1 MIAVYICCPGIS
13 GVFFMPPRKRRKKS
27 NYNNYYLAVSIAFL
41 ALLVI
46 FLLRWNESRRVKFVK
61 YEKFGIEIPADY
73 QIHGIDVSRYQKNI
87 AWDLVKDMNV
97 EKIKI
102 GFAFIKATEGENLV
116 DPNFKQNWKNAEKS
130 GVTRGVYHFFNP
142 AKDAVKQARFFA
154 KQVKLKPGDLPPV
167 LDIETTGN
175 IPTGLLK
182 AKAKG
187 WLKVVEAVYGVR
199 PIIYT
204 NADFYKKY
212 LGGEFDEYP
221 LWVAHYY
228 EKRVP
233 RINRSW
239 IFWQHNDRGNVDG
252 IKSKVDF
259 NVFNG
264 DSLAFREFLIK

>member
-1 MIAVYICCPGIS
+1 
-13 GVFFMPPRKRRKKS
+13 MPVRKRNKKAK
-27 NYNNYYLAVSIAFL
+27 YNNYYLAASIIFL
-41 ALLVI
+41 VLLVI
-46 FLLRWNESRRVKFVK
+46 FLLRWNESKRVKFVK

-73 QIHGIDVSRYQKNI
+73 QIHGIDVSRYQKAI
-87 AWDLVKDMNV
+87 SWKLVNEMNV

-116 DPNFKQNWKNAEKS
+116 DVNFKRNWKDAEKNK
-130 GVTRGVYHFFNP
+130 VTRGVYHFFNP
-142 AKDAVKQARFFA
+142 TKDAVKQARFFM
-154 KQVKLKPGDLPPV
+154 KQVKLKRGDLPPV

-175 IPTGLLK
+175 IAPGLLK

-187 WLKVVEAVYGVR
+187 WLKVVEANYGVK

-204 NADFYKKY
+204 NADFYDKY
-212 LGGEFDEYP
+212 LGEEFDEYP

-228 EKRVP
+228 EKRKP
-233 RINRSW
+233 RVKRDW

-252 IKSKVDF
+252 IDAKVDF

-264 DSLAFREFLIK
+264 DSIAFRELLIK